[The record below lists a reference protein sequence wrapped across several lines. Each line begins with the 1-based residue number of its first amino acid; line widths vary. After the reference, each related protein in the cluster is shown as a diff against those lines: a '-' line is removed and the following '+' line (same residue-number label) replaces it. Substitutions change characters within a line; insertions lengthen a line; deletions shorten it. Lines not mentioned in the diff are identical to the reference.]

1 MRINMPVTHREY
13 DYADGQ
19 FIVTKT
25 DLKGRI
31 TYVNP
36 TFAEISGFTVEELMG
51 ASHNVVRHPDMPPMA
66 FADLWRTIKRG
77 KPWRGLV
84 MNRRKNGDHYWVEAN
99 VNPLWE
105 NGQMIGYVSLRTKP
119 TRAQI
124 TAAEA
129 LYRRLREGSAG
140 GIALH
145 EGSVERGGVL
155 GRLGRLKSLRFRTV
169 LRVVAV
175 FVAGLMATLGG
186 GLAWKLAE
194 DGSVWLWPAV
204 ALGGGLALAFGC
216 GLWWLGGHIH
226 AVLEQVVRACHTIAG
241 GNVGFTRAEDYRSEA
256 GRILHAIRML
266 SGNTA
271 SIVGNVER
279 AMASLLNST
288 EQVAETSQMLARGA
302 SEQAASVEE
311 TTASVEEISA
321 SIAQNSENAQR
332 TDRMATASSEQAAQ
346 GGRTV
351 KDTMTAMHEIA
362 EKIGIVD
369 DIAYQTNLLALN
381 AAIESARAGE
391 HGKGFAV
398 VAAEVRKLAERSRQ
412 AAQEIG
418 ELSAQSVRQAERAGQ
433 MLDEIIPTIRQTSG
447 LVQEIALASSE
458 QSGGVGQISDA
469 MSMLNQTAQQ
479 SASASEEL
487 AATAAEMGVQAQAL
501 KQVMGFFAHEQGRAS
516 G

>member
-1 MRINMPVTHREY
+1 MPVTHREY

-31 TYVNP
+31 TYANP
-36 TFAEISGFTVEELMG
+36 TFVEISGFTAEELIG
-51 ASHNVVRHPDMPPMA
+51 ASHNIVRHPDMPPVA
-66 FADLWRTIKRG
+66 FADLWKTIKAG

-105 NGQMIGYVSLRTKP
+105 NGQMVGYVSLRTKP

-124 TAAEA
+124 TAAEEF
-129 LYRRLREGSAG
+129 YRSLRERRAAGVALREGR
-140 GIALH
+140 I
-145 EGSVERGGVL
+145 EQGVW
-155 GRLGRLKSLRFRTV
+155 GRLGRLKALRFRTGLRALAV
-169 LRVVAV
+169 LVAL
-175 FVAGLMATLGG
+175 FVAALGAG
-186 GLAWKLAE
+186 ITWKLAE
-194 DGSVWLWPAV
+194 DGSSWQWPVAALGGALAL
-204 ALGGGLALAFGC
+204 ALGGGLWG
-216 GLWWLGGHIH
+216 LGGHIH

-241 GNVGFTRAEDYRSEA
+241 GSVGFTRAEEYHTEA
-256 GRILHAIRML
+256 GRIMHAIRML

-271 SIVGNVER
+271 SIVGNVEG

-288 EQVAETSQMLARGA
+288 EQVAETSQLLARGA

-311 TTASVEEISA
+311 TTASVEQISA
-321 SIAQNSENAQR
+321 SIEQNSENAQR
-332 TDRMATASSEQAAQ
+332 TDRMAATASEQAAQ

-351 KDTMTAMHEIA
+351 KDTMAAMHQIA

-381 AAIESARAGE
+381 AAIEAARAGD

-418 ELSAQSVRQAERAGQ
+418 ELSARSVAQAESAGQ

-447 LVQEIALASSE
+447 LVQEIAQASSE
-458 QSGGVGQISDA
+458 QSNGVGQISDA
-469 MSMLNQTAQQ
+469 MGILNQTAQQ

-487 AATAAEMGVQAQAL
+487 AATAAEMGGQAQAL
-501 KQVMGFFAHEQGRAS
+501 KQVMGFFVRAQGGAS